1 MTVMTARVDKLKK
14 RFSKAQIRDML
25 VAANP
30 GRDQET
36 RATVWRKLRRHLNLE
51 AAMEAYHKLYPKT
64 KTIKRNRGDFP
75 YKDHPQFKKGC
86 ELFRKF
92 HGREPDRVIEH
103 DLPYFKNDDDDPVFL
118 VVLGETPAESYDA
131 NGIIKGSSKEGNT
144 FVHKYES
151 EDGKKPLKV
160 VTVDGKFISTMP
172 GVHVVKAW
180 MEG

>member
-1 MTVMTARVDKLKK
+1 MTTMTAKVDKLKK
-14 RFSKAQIRDML
+14 RFSKKQLRDML
-25 VAANP
+25 VAKNP
-30 GRDQET
+30 GNDQT
-36 RATVWRKLRRHLNLE
+36 SRASTWRKLRRHLDL
-51 AAMEAYHKLYPKT
+51 APAIEAYEKIYPKA

-75 YKDHPQFKKGC
+75 YQDHPQFKQAC

-92 HGREPDRVIEH
+92 HGREPGQVIEH

-131 NGIIKGSSKEGNT
+131 NGVIEGSSKEGNV

-151 EDGKKPLKV
+151 EDGEKPLKV
-160 VTVDGKFISTMP
+160 VTADGKFISTMP
-172 GVHVVKAW
+172 GVHVVQEW